1 MPGTLNF
8 DIIVVGGGN
17 AGLVAA
23 ISAARQGRRVILL
36 ERGEKWERGGNT
48 KYTRDIRY
56 AHDKDNATSGPY
68 PEDEFL
74 SDLLSVNKGETNME
88 LAKLLV
94 KESWNVKDF
103 MESNGIK
110 WQRPIRGT
118 LHLSRTNAF
127 FLGGGKHL
135 LNTYYKRLEELGVKV
150 IYGAK
155 VTSLRINEDEFEEAI
170 AVLADGKE
178 IRVRGRAV
186 IVASGGF
193 EANLDWLS
201 EVYGNAARNFIVRG
215 TKHND
220 GLLLREL
227 LRLGAKPVADP
238 REFHGV
244 AVDARSP
251 KFEGGIVTRI
261 DSIPFSIVVNIE
273 GKRFYDEGE
282 DLWPKRYAIW
292 GKLIAEQPGQIV
304 FSIFD
309 SKVKDLFLPTL
320 FKPYEAYSVEE
331 LAKMLDIDPLKLSS
345 TISNFNSHTKECN
358 FDPSTLDN
366 CSTTPG
372 LEPPKS
378 HWALPIRDP
387 PLYAYPLRPGVTF
400 TYAGVE
406 VDSRARVIRRD
417 GRPLKNVFA
426 AGEIMMGNILRR
438 GYLGGIGLTIGTV
451 FGVIAGERAA
461 EV

>member
-48 KYTRDIRY
+48 KYTRNIRY

-68 PEDEFL
+68 PENEFL

-155 VTSLRINEDEFEEAI
+155 VTSLHVNEDEFEEAI

-201 EVYGNAARNFIVRG
+201 EVYGNAVRNFIVRG

-220 GLLLREL
+220 GLLLKEL
-227 LRLGAKPVADP
+227 LRLGAKSVADP
-238 REFHGV
+238 REFHGI

-366 CSTTPG
+366 CNTTPG

-417 GRPLKNVFA
+417 GRPFKNVFA